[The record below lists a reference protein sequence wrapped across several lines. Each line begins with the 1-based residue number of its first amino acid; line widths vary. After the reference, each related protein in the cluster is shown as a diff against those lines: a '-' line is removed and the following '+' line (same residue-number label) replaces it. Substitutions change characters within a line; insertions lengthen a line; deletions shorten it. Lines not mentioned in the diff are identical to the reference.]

1 MLIVLVTVIFNIV
14 GRAYFEREIVGQLEK
29 ISIEGEKAIFQQAPK
44 LFANSRGTRPNP
56 NRVGPSNP
64 DPVNSNQ
71 RKLDPF
77 RPDPSDMDP
86 SFDFFMR
93 VNRSLRKPLSILN
106 AEYLLFDSDKNQIL
120 NFESEIYTPN
130 EQIKYIKNVISSG
143 KTFSKNE
150 SFKFNADGKEYIA
163 IIKQVSDNNPV
174 NLGWIVIYSSLEKVN
189 QMQFGINIILL
200 VILLIS
206 AAVIIILSSALSK
219 KLSSPFTAINDH
231 IKFITERKFGSKI
244 SLEAD
249 DEFLEL
255 VSNINLMSEKLETY
269 DKAQKTFLQNVSHE
283 FRTPL
288 MSIQSYAE
296 GITYGV
302 VDSDTA
308 VEVIVG
314 EVKRLTKLVEDL
326 LYLSRLDAIE
336 ENYNYGV
343 FDLNDFIKTCIER
356 MNGIAIKNN
365 IEIVYNDEFSKI
377 NIGADEETLSRAI
390 NNIISNCIR
399 YAKSKVTIDGKLI
412 PNDKIE
418 IRIFDDGPGFD
429 KKDIPNLFERFYKG
443 NKGNYGLG
451 LAISKSV
458 LTKHHG
464 EINAQ
469 NYENGALF
477 TIILPTKV
485 T

>member
-1 MLIVLVTVIFNIV
+1 
-14 GRAYFEREIVGQLEK
+14 
-29 ISIEGEKAIFQQAPK
+29 
-44 LFANSRGTRPNP
+44 
-56 NRVGPSNP
+56 
-64 DPVNSNQ
+64 
-71 RKLDPF
+71 
-77 RPDPSDMDP
+77 
-86 SFDFFMR
+86 
-93 VNRSLRKPLSILN
+93 
-106 AEYLLFDSDKNQIL
+106 
-120 NFESEIYTPN
+120 
-130 EQIKYIKNVISSG
+130 
-143 KTFSKNE
+143 
-150 SFKFNADGKEYIA
+150 
-163 IIKQVSDNNPV
+163 
-174 NLGWIVIYSSLEKVN
+174 
-189 QMQFGINIILL
+189 
-200 VILLIS
+200 
-206 AAVIIILSSALSK
+206 
-219 KLSSPFTAINDH
+219 
-231 IKFITERKFGSKI
+231 
-244 SLEAD
+244 
-249 DEFLEL
+249 
-255 VSNINLMSEKLETY
+255 
-269 DKAQKTFLQNVSHE
+269 
-283 FRTPL
+283 